1 MKILWRRLVEPL
13 DSLWTL
19 ERQTRLTTE
28 NTSMLDVI
36 LIAVGCGLFFVAAA
50 YAYACDRL

>member
-1 MKILWRRLVEPL
+1 MKILWRRVVEPL
-13 DSLWTL
+13 DSLWTAG
-19 ERQTRLTTE
+19 RQTRLTTE

-36 LIAVGCGLFFVAAA
+36 LIAVGCGLFFVAIA

>member
-1 MKILWRRLVEPL
+1 MKFLWHRLVEPL
-13 DSLWTL
+13 DSLWSL
-19 ERQTRLTTE
+19 ARQTRLATE

-36 LIAVGCGLFFVAAA
+36 LIAFGCGLFFVAVA

>member
-13 DSLWTL
+13 DSLWAL

-28 NTSMLDVI
+28 STSMLDVI
-36 LIAVGCGLFFVAAA
+36 LIAVSCGLFFVAVA

>member
-1 MKILWRRLVEPL
+1 MKILWPRGAEPL

-36 LIAVGCGLFFVAAA
+36 FIAVGCGLFFVAVA